1 MPRPV
6 SRVMAAHYDMDK
18 CMSSNTLSKNTLLHS
33 IQCVEA
39 MSRLMEEYLAT
50 TMATDADREAFGEL
64 LMDFDSVIDNLTTA
78 YEEARGGN
86 ERFPP
91 AEELTGA
98 FSQFSLAR
106 KSYIVDGP

>member
-1 MPRPV
+1 
-6 SRVMAAHYDMDK
+6 MAVRHGQAHYDMDK

-50 TMATDADREAFGEL
+50 SMATDADRETFGEL
-64 LMDFDSVIDNLTTA
+64 LMDFDGVIDNLTTV
-78 YEEARGGN
+78 YEEVRGGD
-86 ERFPP
+86 EHFPS

-98 FSQFSLAR
+98 FGQFALTR
-106 KSYIVDGP
+106 KS